1 MRSSRE
7 RVPTSVQRRPQ
18 APSEPS
24 GAGGPARGA
33 ARRALPALQKPVRKT
48 KADRCRPAGA
58 PRIQVSRSRRPGR
71 GGLGAF
77 GAAAVRAPGRRRL
90 RGSVDARRKLHESCP
105 LLLLRSPPRAGPRPL
120 LPRRAGLGRGTH
132 PRRARLPGCA
142 ARAPDPRRA
151 HALPLGSN
159 LQASMAGRPPR
170 AAGGR
175 AARWARGPGGGRAG
189 ARLGGCGGAA
199 PSAEGPAGY
208 AARPPTPTPRRRRRC
223 LCLRCLVPAI
233 RNNVQL
239 PGRRL
244 APRSPLSLFL
254 SLAERQPLS
263 RSRRDVRPR
272 GRGQR

>member
-71 GGLGAF
+71 GGLGAI

-120 LPRRAGLGRGTH
+120 PRRAGLGRGTH

-142 ARAPDPRRA
+142 ARAPGPRRA

-159 LQASMAGRPPR
+159 LQASMARRPPR

-175 AARWARGPGGGRAG
+175 AARWARGPGGGQAG
-189 ARLGGCGGAA
+189 ARLGGWGGAA
-199 PSAEGPAGY
+199 PSAEGPAGC

-223 LCLRCLVPAI
+223 RCSRCWVPAI

-254 SLAERQPLS
+254 SLAELQPLS